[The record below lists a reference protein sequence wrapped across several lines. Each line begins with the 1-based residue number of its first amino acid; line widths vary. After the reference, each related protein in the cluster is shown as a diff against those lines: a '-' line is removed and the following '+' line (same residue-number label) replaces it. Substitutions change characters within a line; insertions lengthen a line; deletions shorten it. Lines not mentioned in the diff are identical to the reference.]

1 MLYLRILDAEDVER
15 VEAHENPVYVH
26 MTKNGIYSCEE
37 RQAQGVAALDG
48 SVIYQLA
55 GKESLGLD
63 NGYTAYPMYQA
74 EYEEWIQTHDLPD
87 PEDDD
92 PEIPEDE
99 DTPLTRA
106 ELTAKVAELEEQNA
120 MLIGMLLENHE
131 DSMKASTAYRAGDL
145 IVVDGKL
152 YKAIA
157 YIANGATLTVGT
169 NVTQTTVAAEIAAVN
184 S

>member
-1 MLYLRILDAEDVER
+1 MLYLRILDAAGVEK

-26 MTKNGIYSCEE
+26 MTKYGIYSCEE

-55 GKESLGLD
+55 DKESLGLD
-63 NGYTAYPMYQA
+63 NGYTAYPMYQT

-87 PEDDD
+87 PEDDEPD
-92 PEIPEDE
+92 IPEDE

-120 MLIGMLLENHE
+120 MLTECILEM
-131 DSMKASTAYRAGDL
+131 S
-145 IVVDGKL
+145 
-152 YKAIA
+152 
-157 YIANGATLTVGT
+157 
-169 NVTQTTVAAEIAAVN
+169 EIIYGGE
-184 S
+184 